1 MITLTSRAVDKLK
14 EFAENEGVEA
24 SVRFK
29 VLGSGCAG
37 FSHDMEFDSQISE
50 TDEVFT
56 IDGVQVLVDMLSY
69 QYLEGVEVDFVEE
82 VLGAGFKFINPNIK
96 STCGCGSSFSV

>member
-29 VLGSGCAG
+29 VLAGGCNG
-37 FSHDMEFDSQISE
+37 FSHDMEFDSQFSE
-50 TDEVFT
+50 TDEVFA

-69 QYLEGVEVDFVEE
+69 QYLEGVEVDFVDEA
-82 VLGAGFKFINPNIK
+82 LGAGFKFNNPNVK
-96 STCGCGSSFSV
+96 SKCGCGNSVDF